1 MARIGRYQI
10 VSELGRGAM
19 GVVYRARDPKIGRE
33 LAVKTIRLAEHA
45 DSKEVIGLRKR
56 LFREAQSAGRL
67 SHPGIVTIFDADEEG
82 GLAYFTME
90 LVEGQK
96 LSEYRARELRFDAKI
111 SFVSDLLNMAG
122 SALDYAHARGVV
134 HRDIKPSNIMVTQ
147 SGVKIMDFGVARVTS
162 SQLTRTGTV
171 VGTPNYMSP
180 EQVRGEAIDGRSDQ
194 FSLGVIA
201 YEILAGCRPFEATNL
216 TATLF
221 KLVNEAPS
229 SIRHFDSRVSPRLE
243 AVVMH
248 ALAKN
253 AGDRFDSCTAFA
265 AAFAMAAQRA
275 GPSAPPPAAA
285 PPRSKPGEASARL
298 PPEQRPRPAA
308 KRQSTDPARPGD
320 SAGGR
325 DRMEAPERSPRTPV
339 PPRPRLPPVSTGSTG
354 SHQRLE
360 DRPPSRWPIA
370 IFVLLL
376 CAIGALSL
384 LLVRYP
390 GLLED
395 PRDLL
400 EMILGLEQPETSEAG
415 PSGPGSGTD
424 QSPDHA
430 TARLA
435 LLGLD
440 PGPGTDAG
448 VLAWSRV
455 PLGATIRSSPGAD
468 GEAGCDP
475 GSVSVVGLGGQAVLS
490 SRGSGTLDRQPEF
503 SATSD

>member
-45 DSKEVIGLRKR
+45 DSKELVGLRKR

-67 SHPGIVTIFDADEEG
+67 SHPGIVTIFDADEED

-90 LVEGQK
+90 LVEGRK
-96 LSEYRARELRFDAKI
+96 LSEYRASELRFDAKV

-180 EQVRGEAIDGRSDQ
+180 EQVKGEAIDGRSDQ

-201 YEILAGCRPFEATNL
+201 YEILACCRPFQAPNL

-229 SIRHFDSRVSPRLE
+229 SIRQLDSRVSPRLE

-253 AGDRFDSCTAFA
+253 PADRFDSCTAFA
-265 AAFAMAAQRA
+265 AAFATAAETHRTVVAPSDCPTIAEQVRERLRTTSARA
-275 GPSAPPPAAA
+275 GTATASETPKDESDRLGRLHRQEGSPRSIQAVGATSGSTTAPASAGVHRTDRISRALRGSTSLAVADRHFCSSALRDRSLVALACPIPWPAGRPREPAGNDIRARTAGEFRCRSHRTRYRHGTEPGFRFRTSRVARLGPRSGFRCKCLGLAALARWRPDPAASGGE
-285 PPRSKPGEASARL
+285 RRGEA
-298 PPEQRPRPAA
+298 
-308 KRQSTDPARPGD
+308 
-320 SAGGR
+320 
-325 DRMEAPERSPRTPV
+325 RT
-339 PPRPRLPPVSTGSTG
+339 R
-354 SHQRLE
+354 
-360 DRPPSRWPIA
+360 
-370 IFVLLL
+370 
-376 CAIGALSL
+376 
-384 LLVRYP
+384 
-390 GLLED
+390 
-395 PRDLL
+395 
-400 EMILGLEQPETSEAG
+400 
-415 PSGPGSGTD
+415 
-424 QSPDHA
+424 
-430 TARLA
+430 
-435 LLGLD
+435 
-440 PGPGTDAG
+440 
-448 VLAWSRV
+448 
-455 PLGATIRSSPGAD
+455 
-468 GEAGCDP
+468 
-475 GSVSVVGLGGQAVLS
+475 
-490 SRGSGTLDRQPEF
+490 
-503 SATSD
+503 

>member
-45 DSKEVIGLRKR
+45 DSKELIGLRKR

-67 SHPGIVTIFDADEEG
+67 SHPGIVTVFDADEED

-96 LSEYRARELRFDAKI
+96 LSEYPTRELRFDARV

-201 YEILAGCRPFEATNL
+201 YEILAGCRPFEAPNL

-229 SIRHFDSRVSPRLE
+229 AIRHFDSRVSPRIE

-248 ALAKN
+248 ALAKSP
-253 AGDRFDSCTAFA
+253 GDRFDSCTAFA
-265 AAFAMAAQRA
+265 AALATAAQRT
-275 GPSAPPPAAA
+275 GPSAPLPAAA
-285 PPRSKPGEASARL
+285 PSRSKSGEASADR
-298 PPEQRPRPAA
+298 PPQQRPRPAVKHQGTTPTA
-308 KRQSTDPARPGD
+308 QGD
-320 SAGGR
+320 SAARR
-325 DRMEAPERSPRTPV
+325 DRVETPGRPPRRPA
-339 PPRPRLPPVSTGSTG
+339 PPRPRLPPGSTGSTG
-354 SHQRLE
+354 SQERF
-360 DRPPSRWPIA
+360 DGRRPSRWPIV

-376 CAIGALSL
+376 CSIGVLSL

-390 GLLED
+390 GLVED
-395 PRDLL
+395 PLDLL
-400 EMILGLEQPETSEAG
+400 EMILGLEQRESSEAG
-415 PSGPGSGTD
+415 PLGPDS
-424 QSPDHA
+424 A
-430 TARLA
+430 IARLA
-435 LLGLD
+435 LLGVD
-440 PGPGTDAG
+440 PGGPAG
-448 VLAWSRV
+448 A
-455 PLGATIRSSPGAD
+455 
-468 GEAGCDP
+468 
-475 GSVSVVGLGGQAVLS
+475 GGQRAEAFPPA
-490 SRGSGTLDRQPEF
+490 GGTGTLNRQLEF
-503 SATSD
+503 SATTD

>member
-1 MARIGRYQI
+1 
-10 VSELGRGAM
+10 M

-45 DSKEVIGLRKR
+45 DSKELVGLRKR

-67 SHPGIVTIFDADEEG
+67 SHPGIVTIFDADEED

-90 LVEGQK
+90 LVEGRK
-96 LSEYRARELRFDAKI
+96 LSEYRASELRFDAKV

-180 EQVRGEAIDGRSDQ
+180 EQVKGEAIDGRSDQ

-201 YEILAGCRPFEATNL
+201 YEILACCRPFEAPNL

-229 SIRHFDSRVSPRLE
+229 SIRQLDSRVSPRLE

-253 AGDRFDSCTAFA
+253 PADRFDSCTAFA
-265 AAFAMAAQRA
+265 AAFATAARRT
-275 GPSAPPPAAA
+275 GPSSPPPTAPPS
-285 PPRSKPGEASARL
+285 RSTSEKAFKQR
-298 PPEQRPRPAA
+298 PPEQAPRPPA
-308 KRQSTDPARPGD
+308 KRQRTSPTGSGDFAGERDPLESSKQSVRPQG
-320 SAGGR
+320 
-325 DRMEAPERSPRTPV
+325 PR
-339 PPRPRLPPVSTGSTG
+339 RPRLPPVSTGRTG
-354 SHQRLE
+354 SHERF
-360 DRPPSRWPIA
+360 DGRPPSRWPIV

-395 PRDLL
+395 PGNLL
-400 EMILGLEQPETSEAG
+400 EMIFGLEQPESSEAV
-415 PSGPGSGTD
+415 PTE
-424 QSPDHA
+424 
-430 TARLA
+430 
-435 LLGLD
+435 
-440 PGPGTDAG
+440 PGPGTERSRDSDSARLGLLGSDQGAG
-448 VLAWSRV
+448 ADVSALAWRRL
-455 PLGATIRSSPGAD
+455 PRRARIQLRPGASV
-468 GEAGCDP
+468 EAGR
-475 GSVSVVGLGGQAVLS
+475 GRASVSPASQRPQALWGARVI
-490 SRGSGTLDRQPEF
+490 RNY
-503 SATSD
+503 